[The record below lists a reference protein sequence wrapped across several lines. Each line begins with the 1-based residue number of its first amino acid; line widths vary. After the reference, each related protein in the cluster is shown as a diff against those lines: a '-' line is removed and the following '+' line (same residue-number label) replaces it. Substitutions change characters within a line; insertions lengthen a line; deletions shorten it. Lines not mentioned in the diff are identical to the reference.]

1 MAANYPTS
9 VPSFTTKATADVI
22 QASHTNSLQDE
33 VTAIGTDLLAAWTD
47 VTFNSGNFTGN
58 NSMTWT
64 LTAPD
69 QEYYKYKK
77 VGKTVIVAFKLATTT
92 VGGTPST
99 ALRIALPFTPTA
111 VFSAPVLVS
120 DNGAATVFAV
130 GLTAS
135 NLLSISLVSGSNWSA
150 STNATS
156 MVGTIVFE
164 ATA

>member
-1 MAANYPTS
+1 MANYPNS
-9 VPSFTTKATADVI
+9 IPSFTTKSTADVI
-22 QASHTNSLQDE
+22 QASHMNSLQDE
-33 VTAIGTDLLAAWTD
+33 VVAIGTDLLGAWTD
-47 VTFNSGNFTGN
+47 VAFVAGNYTGN

-77 VGKTVIVAFKLATTT
+77 LGKTVIVAFKLATTT

-111 VFSAPVLVS
+111 VFGAAILVS
-120 DNGAATVFAV
+120 DNGAATVFAS
-130 GLTAS
+130 GLTSS
-135 NLLSISLVSGSNWSA
+135 NLLSVSLVTGSNWSA

-164 ATA
+164 STT